1 MKTPHDD
8 KEKERRRMR
17 TPHEDAKTTE
27 QRSCPGM
34 KMTEIQILFWI
45 RAMRPH
51 EISVMGGRGAQGT
64 PPETHEA
71 PPRS

>member
-8 KEKERRRMR
+8 EEKERRRMK

-34 KMTEIQILFWI
+34 KMTEIQD
-45 RAMRPH
+45 APH
-51 EISVMGGRGAQGT
+51 R
-64 PPETHEA
+64 
-71 PPRS
+71 